1 MQYGSQ
7 SPTLGREPLLAS
19 VQNPGMSQ
27 RLSESSFT
35 SYDNQSSMS
44 HRVGANSPTGGSYAS
59 FSSGNRFGPTAH
71 LNPGPVAGVG
81 EAGALPSGT
90 YAQAPIDDDDD
101 MDDHLHTFTAAE
113 KKDLSTPFNIS
124 SWRGWA
130 NALTLAVLAG
140 GGVMLFAGYP
150 IISFYYGD
158 NNSSGSNTSGYNLGG
173 INASG
178 QYPSIT
184 GMPSLIDPD
193 TPEALYTRTGF
204 DGNEWTLIFSDEFE
218 KDGRTFFEGDD
229 PFWTGVDF
237 NYWPTGDLEWYD
249 PSAITTADG
258 KLVITITQE
267 PIHNLNFKSG
277 MLQSWNKFCFN
288 KNAYIEFSASL
299 PGTSGIGGF
308 WPGVWTMG
316 NLGRPGYGASTEGM
330 WPYTYN
336 SCDVGIL
343 PNQTWVNGTGP
354 DAALTSGSNGGQL
367 SELPGMRTPSCTCEG
382 EDHPGPDVTVG
393 RAAPEI
399 DIIEA
404 QIIISENRG
413 EVSQSFQ
420 TAPFDDFYQ
429 WDNTSTSNYKQYDT
443 DLTYWNTY
451 LGGSYQ
457 QSVSSLTRVPRD
469 IYYNQPGGG
478 GEFAMFG
485 MEYDSAP
492 GHVEDGY
499 VTWYSDNKTSW
510 TMYADALAA
519 NERVGVGRRLI
530 PQEPMSLI
538 VNLGLSFNFQP
549 VDFDHLTFPNYL
561 RIDYFRVYQRSDSIS
576 VGCDPDDYPT
586 ADYIAKHA
594 EVYSNAN
601 LTTWAQAGKTFPK
614 NELTGC

>member
-1 MQYGSQ
+1 MSI
-7 SPTLGREPLLAS
+7 LRFLPLI
-19 VQNPGMSQ
+19 VTNPC
-27 RLSESSFT
+27 R
-35 SYDNQSSMS
+35 
-44 HRVGANSPTGGSYAS
+44 
-59 FSSGNRFGPTAH
+59 
-71 LNPGPVAGVG
+71 
-81 EAGALPSGT
+81 
-90 YAQAPIDDDDD
+90 
-101 MDDHLHTFTAAE
+101 
-113 KKDLSTPFNIS
+113 
-124 SWRGWA
+124 
-130 NALTLAVLAG
+130 
-140 GGVMLFAGYP
+140 
-150 IISFYYGD
+150 
-158 NNSSGSNTSGYNLGG
+158 
-173 INASG
+173 
-178 QYPSIT
+178 
-184 GMPSLIDPD
+184 
-193 TPEALYTRTGF
+193 
-204 DGNEWTLIFSDEFE
+204 
-218 KDGRTFFEGDD
+218 
-229 PFWTGVDF
+229 
-237 NYWPTGDLEWYD
+237 
-249 PSAITTADG
+249 
-258 KLVITITQE
+258 
-267 PIHNLNFKSG
+267 
-277 MLQSWNKFCFN
+277 
-288 KNAYIEFSASL
+288 
-299 PGTSGIGGF
+299 
-308 WPGVWTMG
+308 
-316 NLGRPGYGASTEGM
+316 
-330 WPYTYN
+330 YTYN

-393 RAAPEI
+393 RSAPEI

-519 NERVGVGRRLI
+519 NERVGLGRRLI

-576 VGCDPDDYPT
+576 VGCDPDGEYPLLLKGT
-586 ADYIAKHA
+586 LPSVTDGM
-594 EVYSNAN
+594 
-601 LTTWAQAGKTFPK
+601 L
-614 NELTGC
+614 